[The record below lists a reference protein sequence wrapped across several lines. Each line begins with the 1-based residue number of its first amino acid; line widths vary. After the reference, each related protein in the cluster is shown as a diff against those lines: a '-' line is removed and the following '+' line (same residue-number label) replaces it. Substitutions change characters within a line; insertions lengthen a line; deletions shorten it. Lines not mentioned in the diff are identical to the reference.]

1 MEDNK
6 ITDAVETGKEK
17 ANEALAE
24 VAEAGKGLLSGAKD
38 IFGKVKDQVVDAAE
52 TVVKKDLD
60 GDGKIGG
67 DKAE

>member
-6 ITDAVETGKEK
+6 INDAVETGKEK
-17 ANEALAE
+17 ANEA
-24 VAEAGKGLLSGAKD
+24 VASMADAGKDLLGGVKD

-60 GDGKIGG
+60 GDGNIGSA
-67 DKAE
+67 KSE